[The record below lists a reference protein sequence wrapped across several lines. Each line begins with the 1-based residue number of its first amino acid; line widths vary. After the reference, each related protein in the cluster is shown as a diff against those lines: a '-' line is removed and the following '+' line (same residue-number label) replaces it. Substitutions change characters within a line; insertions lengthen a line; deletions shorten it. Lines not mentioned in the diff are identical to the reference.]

1 MSIFSRLKKSWFA
14 IMATPP
20 QPLGR
25 AVEIYFSPSISR
37 SFSICDLCD
46 FFPDFF
52 HTSLK
57 NPTDICLSNMSVRM
71 FPSFG
76 KMLLTLYVATVGKNC
91 AAIILSGACLCMAAM
106 LWSELSLSMEETEI
120 LPSSWRILDVLQGF
134 IFGDGRGGSMMV
146 FSGGSGP
153 PLSSFPH

>member
-14 IMATPP
+14 IMAAPP

-25 AVEIYFSPSISR
+25 AVEIYFRPSTSR

-46 FFPDFF
+46 FFPDFS

-57 NPTDICLSNMSVRM
+57 NPTDIRLSNMSVRM

-91 AAIILSGACLCMAAM
+91 AAIILSGTCWCM

-134 IFGDGRGGSMMV
+134 IFIFGDGGGGSMMV
-146 FSGGSGP
+146 FLGGSGP